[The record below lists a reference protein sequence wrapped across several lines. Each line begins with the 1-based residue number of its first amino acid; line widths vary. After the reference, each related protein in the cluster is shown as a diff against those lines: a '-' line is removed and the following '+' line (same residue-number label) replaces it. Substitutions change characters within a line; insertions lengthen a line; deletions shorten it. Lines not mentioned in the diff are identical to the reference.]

1 MVIDVLILSAEED
14 GEEGTEDVDSSDG
27 EIESV
32 SRCHGVATGDPD
44 NCSRPD

>member
-14 GEEGTEDVDSSDG
+14 GEEGAEDVDSSDG

-32 SRCHGVATGDPD
+32 SRCHDETGDPD
-44 NCSRPD
+44 NCSRLD